1 MQRERVSDNVY
12 WFQSDTYAQV
22 TAGAVVGP
30 QWALL
35 IDTLMPQDTPLVKDY
50 IEHTLSVPVK
60 YIINTHHH
68 ADHSWGNCFF
78 PNATVIGHKICRD
91 IMTTTSNSALE
102 VAAKENAQFKS
113 LSIIAP
119 HITFEEGS
127 LTIKVGKKQVRL
139 FPTPGHSDD
148 GISIL
153 LEEDRVLFAGDA
165 FMPLPFFVGGDP
177 DELAESIRLISKMSL
192 ENIIQGHGDII
203 LRGEIEEAAR
213 SNLNYLKNVRKIV
226 KASMRRRNTLEVL
239 REVDIESCG
248 KNRVTLGGCAT
259 ELHQHNLRYLYDRT
273 LSGKI
278 I

>member
-1 MQRERVSDNVY
+1 
-12 WFQSDTYAQV
+12 
-22 TAGAVVGP
+22 
-30 QWALL
+30 
-35 IDTLMPQDTPLVKDY
+35 
-50 IEHTLSVPVK
+50 
-60 YIINTHHH
+60 
-68 ADHSWGNCFF
+68 
-78 PNATVIGHKICRD
+78 
-91 IMTTTSNSALE
+91 MTTTSNSALE

-248 KNRVTLGGCAT
+248 KNRVTLGGLAT